1 MGLTVSDLK
10 SLEIGQLYYR
20 LCAFDQAIAVLE
32 TALTDSQEKKDWSE
46 FGRLLSLAMRIWAER
61 LEFDQV
67 DKWLPAMD
75 QVPEELRPPSVTYV
89 LGIIACYRAH
99 PDEGRIHFMTS
110 LKRAT
115 ELRDECQARFGLAT
129 VSVMK
134 KEYREAEEQINALHK
149 ILESTIHLDL
159 RVAAYIL
166 RAVILR
172 HKGQYLEAIEQLVQS
187 QRLCQRESNL
197 YMALN
202 TLYGMGCAYLE
213 KGDLQ
218 KADDYFQLL
227 ENLVNPAGLRHLSN
241 QLAQRRQDL
250 AKRRLG
256 NETMQL
262 IEHGERSL
270 VLPNGERIDLK
281 KQFVLMNLLKL
292 FGADPGKSVSKEDIV
307 RKVWKED
314 YHPLRHDNKI
324 HATIL
329 RLRRLMEKDA
339 KNPTF
344 ILNTEEGYCLSPK
357 LQFSVTGGPS

>member
-1 MGLTVSDLK
+1 MALTVSDLK

-32 TALTDSQEKKDWSE
+32 TALTDAQEKQDWTE
-46 FGRLLSLAMRIWAER
+46 FGRLLALAMRIWAER
-61 LEFDQV
+61 LEYDQV

-75 QVPEELRPPSVTYV
+75 QVPAELRPPSITYV
-89 LGIIACYRAH
+89 LGIVDCYLGN
-99 PDEGRIHFMTS
+99 PDSAKTHFLTS
-110 LKRAT
+110 LQRAT
-115 ELRDECQARFGLAT
+115 ELRDECQARFGLVNVAI
-129 VSVMK
+129 MK
-134 KEYREAEEQINALHK
+134 KDFAEADQQISSLQL
-149 ILESTIHLDL
+149 ILENSIYLDL
-159 RVAAYIL
+159 RVAAYIF

-172 HKGQYLEAIEQLVQS
+172 HQGQYTQAIEQLVQS

-227 ENLVNPAGLRHLSN
+227 ENLVDPSGLRHLSK
-241 QLAQRRQDL
+241 QLTQRREEL
-250 AKRRLG
+250 AVRRSGSDQL
-256 NETMQL
+256 QL

-270 VLPNGERIDLK
+270 VLPSGERIDLK

-292 FGADPGKSVSKEDIV
+292 FGAVPGKSISKEEIV
-307 RKVWKED
+307 SKVWKED

-339 KNPTF
+339 KNPTY
-344 ILNTEEGYCLSPK
+344 ILNTEEGYCLSPR

>member
-1 MGLTVSDLK
+1 MALTVSDLK

-32 TALTDSQEKKDWSE
+32 TALQEAREKQEWTE

-67 DKWLPAMD
+67 DKWLPAMA
-75 QVPEELRPPSVTYV
+75 QVPEEQRPPSITYV
-89 LGIIACYRAH
+89 LGIVGCYRNN
-99 PDEGRIHFMTS
+99 PDEARQHFLTS
-110 LKRAT
+110 LTRAT
-115 ELRDECQARFGLAT
+115 ELRDECQARFGLAN
-129 VSVMK
+129 VAIMK
-134 KEYREAEEQINALHK
+134 KDYTEADQQISAVQSM
-149 ILESTIHLDL
+149 LESSIYLDL
-159 RVAAYIL
+159 RVAAYIF

-172 HKGQYLEAIEQLVQS
+172 HQGQYGQAIEQLVQS

-227 ENLVNPAGLRHLSN
+227 ENLVDPSGLRHLSN
-241 QLAQRRQDL
+241 QLAERRQEL
-250 AKRRLG
+250 AIRKSGSDQL
-256 NETMQL
+256 QL

-270 VLPNGERIDLK
+270 VLPTGERIDLK

-292 FGADPGKSVSKEDIV
+292 FGEEPGRSVSKEDIV

-339 KNPTF
+339 KNPTY
-344 ILNTEEGYCLSPK
+344 ILNTEEGYCLSPR
-357 LQFSVTGGPS
+357 LQFSVSGGPT